1 LTKAN
6 SVKRRGAI
14 AAILVVSLLRATA
27 ASAAPSPNPESEQ
40 RSRIRSAE
48 ERITELQKRLSSLLS
63 ELRSLEGQM
72 NTTYSQL
79 GATHL
84 RIDDLEN
91 RAVRLRTAFNARAR
105 QAYKD
110 RGWSRLRVLLQVQ
123 TLSQFMSRWRILGDT
138 FRRDAS
144 AYKDLLAARDQLD
157 QELNGVDVQKQG
169 LLQTNSRLQDLKAEI
184 THALKSEQT
193 VLQKARDELGRLES
207 LRRARER
214 GVSPAVAARR
224 AARQIVLDQRLEQL
238 LAWYAPGAGAEPF
251 MPAKLRG
258 TEIQTTGLTSWY
270 GPGFD
275 RRRASSGATYKQEQL
290 TAASLILPFGTLL
303 KVSFRGKAVV
313 VVITDRGPYVEGR
326 VLDLSKG
333 AADALGLRGVKEV
346 TMEIVT
352 PKTPAPPFP

>member
-1 LTKAN
+1 
-6 SVKRRGAI
+6 VKTRGAI
-14 AAILVVSLLRATA
+14 AAISVVCLLKATT

-40 RSRIRSAE
+40 RTRITSAE
-48 ERITELQKRLSSLLS
+48 QRIAELQRRLSSLLS
-63 ELRSLEGQM
+63 ELRSVEGQM

-84 RIDDLEN
+84 RIYNLEDRTGRV
-91 RAVRLRTAFNARAR
+91 RAAFNARAR

-110 RGWSRLRVLLQVQ
+110 RGWTRLRLLLQVQ

-138 FRRDAS
+138 FRRDAT
-144 AYKDLLAARDQLD
+144 AYKELTAARAQLD
-157 QELNGVDVQKQG
+157 QELDGVDLQKQG
-169 LLQTNSRLQDLKAEI
+169 LLQTNSRIREIKDEI
-184 THALKSEQT
+184 TAALKSEQT

-207 LRRARER
+207 VRRARER

-224 AARQIVLDQRLEQL
+224 AARQIILDQRLEQL
-238 LAWYAPGAGAEPF
+238 LAWYAPGAGVEPF
-251 MPAKLRG
+251 IPDKLRPTG
-258 TEIQTTGLTSWY
+258 IQTTGLTSWY

-290 TAASLILPFGTLL
+290 TAASLVLPFGTLL

-346 TMEIVT
+346 QMEIVV

>member
-1 LTKAN
+1 MNK
-6 SVKRRGAI
+6 RGAV
-14 AAILVVSLLRATA
+14 AAVLVVALLQATT
-27 ASAAPSPNPESEQ
+27 ASASPTPNPESEQ
-40 RSRIRSAE
+40 RSRIRTAE
-48 ERITELQKRLSSLLS
+48 GRIGELQRRLSDLLS
-63 ELRSLEGQM
+63 EMRSLESQM

-84 RIDDLEN
+84 RIDDLED
-91 RAVRLRTAFNARAR
+91 RAASLRAAFNARAR

-110 RGWSRLRVLLQVQ
+110 RGWSRLKVLLQVQ
-123 TLSQFMSRWRILGDT
+123 TLSQFMSRWRILGDS

-144 AYKDLLAARDQLD
+144 AYKELLAARARLD
-157 QELNGVDVQKQG
+157 EELNGVDAQKQG
-169 LLQTNSRLQDLKAEI
+169 LLQTNSRLREI
-184 THALKSEQT
+184 KDEIARALQSEQT
-193 VLQKARDELGRLES
+193 ILQKARDELGRLES

-224 AARQIVLDQRLEQL
+224 AARQIVLDQKLEQL
-238 LAWYAPGAGAEPF
+238 LAWYSPGAGVEPF
-251 MPAKLRG
+251 VPPKLRPTG
-258 TEIQTTGLTSWY
+258 IQTTGLTSWY

-290 TAASLILPFGTLL
+290 TAASLVLPFGTLL
-303 KVSFRGKAVV
+303 KVSFRGRAVV

-346 TMEIVT
+346 TMEIVV
-352 PKTPAPPFP
+352 PKTPAPAFP